1 MESTIKSN
9 INSWAIRMGVEI
21 NVDTAYRLLSK
32 SMPGSIL
39 RGPLTIVFFKY
50 LEKTIADAG
59 HRLAI
64 ATMAAEVV
72 AKRIRDNSQTA
83 TLTLAAAVV
92 NRVGEDSYRVAFA
105 RYASVIGVIVDA
117 AISACVTKKP
127 SLGGQTGGIIARHVL
142 QQRYY

>member
-127 SLGGQTGGIIARHVL
+127 HLGGQTGGIIARHVL

>member
-9 INSWAIRMGVEI
+9 INSWAVRMGVEI

-50 LEKTIADAG
+50 LEKTIADAS

-117 AISACVTKKP
+117 AISACATKKP